1 MVLPEKFMNSIVVVI
16 NGKLKMRPNINHI
29 NLIFVSGVIVM
40 CQRPDIIFRILALA
54 SAH

>member
-1 MVLPEKFMNSIVVVI
+1 MVLPEKFVNSVVVVI
-16 NGKLKMRPNINHI
+16 DGKLKIRPNINHI

-40 CQRPDIIFRILALA
+40 CQRPDIIFQILALA